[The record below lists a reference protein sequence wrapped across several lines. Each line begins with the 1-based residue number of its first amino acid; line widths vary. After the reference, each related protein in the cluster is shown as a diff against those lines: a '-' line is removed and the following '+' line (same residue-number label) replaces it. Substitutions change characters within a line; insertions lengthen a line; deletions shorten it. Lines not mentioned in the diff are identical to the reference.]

1 MDFRDGCIVTGDDRA
16 EVWFWNGG
24 AREGWPVRGVGPQ
37 SLRQERKWEEKA
49 DRV

>member
-1 MDFRDGCIVTGDDRA
+1 MVVLLLVMTELRYGFGMVVQ
-16 EVWFWNGG
+16 EKGG
-24 AREGWPVRGVGPQ
+24 AVRGVGPQ